1 MAALGKIR
9 IGMTVLDRK
18 GAIIGVVKALE
29 LAEGV
34 KPPLN
39 LVLGGTR
46 DRVILEAGTREI
58 KRTNRLR
65 GEGHLL
71 IETKEGKE
79 IVESLESIHRI
90 ADTAVHLAV
99 VGQTDEPS
107 DGSFEGRISPFQTHS
122 KADRP

>member
-1 MAALGKIR
+1 MAGLGRIR
-9 IGMTVLDRK
+9 IGMTVLDRM

-34 KPPLN
+34 KPPLS

-46 DRVILEAGTREI
+46 DQRILEAGTREI
-58 KRTNRLR
+58 TRTNRPAF
-65 GEGHLL
+65 EGHLL

-99 VGQTDEPS
+99 VRQTDKPS
-107 DGSFEGRISPFQTHS
+107 DGLLEG
-122 KADRP
+122 A